1 MWQLQEKQ
9 KLQLYHEEEE
19 EEIKLEE
26 GLLEEVVEL
35 QGVAVVVEDP
45 PKAEHPEHRG
55 EEVKVLEVDQDRV
68 LEEEVEVVA
77 SVVEEDEVE
86 EEVGEVEEEVE
97 GIGIQ

>member
-1 MWQLQEKQ
+1 MGLDQEG
-9 KLQLYHEEEE
+9 EV
-19 EEIKLEE
+19 LEQVLAE
-26 GLLEEVVEL
+26 QVLGL
-35 QGVAVVVEDP
+35 
-45 PKAEHPEHRG
+45 HPEHSEG

-77 SVVEEDEVE
+77 SVVEEDEWE

>member
-26 GLLEEVVEL
+26 GLLEEVVEPL
-35 QGVAVVVEDP
+35 VAVVVEDP

>member
-1 MWQLQEKQ
+1 MVE
-9 KLQLYHEEEE
+9 
-19 EEIKLEE
+19 
-26 GLLEEVVEL
+26 LLE
-35 QGVAVVVEDP
+35 AVVVEDP

-55 EEVKVLEVDQDRV
+55 EEVKVLEVAPDSL

-77 SVVEEDEVE
+77 SVVEEDEWE

>member
-1 MWQLQEKQ
+1 M
-9 KLQLYHEEEE
+9 
-19 EEIKLEE
+19 
-26 GLLEEVVEL
+26 
-35 QGVAVVVEDP
+35 AVVVEDP
-45 PKAEHPEHRG
+45 PKEVDPEHRG

-77 SVVEEDEVE
+77 SVVEEDEWE

>member
-1 MWQLQEKQ
+1 MQLDQEEG
-9 KLQLYHEEEE
+9 LIEEEE
-19 EEIKLEE
+19 PQA
-26 GLLEEVVEL
+26 EV
-35 QGVAVVVEDP
+35 P
-45 PKAEHPEHRG
+45 SAEHSEG